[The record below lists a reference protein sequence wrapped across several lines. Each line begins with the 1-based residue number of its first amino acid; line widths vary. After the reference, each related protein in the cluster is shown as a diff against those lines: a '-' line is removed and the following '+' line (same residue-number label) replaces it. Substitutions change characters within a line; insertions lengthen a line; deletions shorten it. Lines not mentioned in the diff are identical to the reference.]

1 MTFIDFCSGI
11 GGGGRLKSLF
21 CENLMKENYA

>member
-11 GGGGRLKSLF
+11 DRGRLKSLF
-21 CENLMKENYA
+21 CENLMKENYV

>member
-11 GGGGRLKSLF
+11 GDGRLKSLF